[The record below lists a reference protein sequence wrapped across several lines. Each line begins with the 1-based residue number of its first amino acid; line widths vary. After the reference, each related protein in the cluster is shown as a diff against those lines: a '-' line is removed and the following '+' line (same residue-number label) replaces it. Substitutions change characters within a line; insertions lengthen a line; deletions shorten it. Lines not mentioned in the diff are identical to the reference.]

1 MGGHEA
7 KALAAHWEQRHE
19 AVFGREDVEV
29 AVRKI
34 TSNQQVTECVVL
46 IACVALKRK
55 VEGGADKT
63 MRTLCADQPRCCDP
77 L

>member
-1 MGGHEA
+1 MDCPERLSWA
-7 KALAAHWEQRHE
+7 SSSRLAGPFVDNGSTCSPNE
-19 AVFGREDVEV
+19 G
-29 AVRKI
+29 
-34 TSNQQVTECVVL
+34 
-46 IACVALKRK
+46 LKRK